1 MRNVFMLTVILLL
14 LLTSVFASMQIVVTI
29 PPLSYAVQRIGGN
42 LVRVVQLLKP
52 GDDPHNYT
60 LSPRQV
66 VEISKAEALVD
77 LGLGEDKWIAQRIK
91 SISPSVKEFNSTKGM
106 EHFLIGVKDAY
117 NPHVWLDVKL
127 YELMCINIYSDLVKL
142 DPNAQKIFSYNLGS
156 FLVELNT
163 LDNQIR
169 EELKPY
175 RNKPFVAQ
183 HPAWLYFARAYG
195 LGKEYSLENDSGQV
209 LSPEKYQNVIEAMR
223 HYKIDSIIGD
233 PVTPARITATL
244 ARDMHAKI
252 VEINPIFMDNYF
264 ELMKSITKKF
274 VEAFK

>member
-42 LVRVVQLLKP
+42 LVRVVELLKP

-66 VEISKAEALVD
+66 IEISKAEALID

-91 SISPSVKEFNSTKGM
+91 AISPSVKEFNSTKGM

-156 FLVELNT
+156 FLMELNI

-175 RNKPFVAQ
+175 HNKPFVAQ

-209 LSPEKYQNVIEAMR
+209 LSPEKYQNVIEAMKR
-223 HYKIDSIIGD
+223 YKIDSIIGD
-233 PVTPARITATL
+233 PVTPARITDTL